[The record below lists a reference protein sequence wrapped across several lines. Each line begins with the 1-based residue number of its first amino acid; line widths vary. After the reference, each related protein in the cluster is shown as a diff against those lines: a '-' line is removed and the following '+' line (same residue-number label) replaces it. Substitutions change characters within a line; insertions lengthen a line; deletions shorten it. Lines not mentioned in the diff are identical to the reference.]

1 MNQNYGVAAK
11 YGDSLTTREVSG
23 YGTLNPGPGRI
34 TPLMGGVSHGEMMGT
49 ASDGSSLA
57 SYAPIVH
64 GMQVVMGGSNR
75 FVVEGTVVLVH
86 TDDRCKTAAEC
97 TTQTDYVAQALQH
110 NDPMPQSPRI
120 SGAHVVVSGAHVYP
134 ETAVML
140 SMAVQSVVTV
150 QLDTVASST
159 ESWDAGDIIYV
170 VHTASEDKCQIKLT
184 KTWNSEQCHMFG
196 RVLLPCDRQFDTSC
210 LLCLV
215 PACCPPT
222 AQ

>member
-1 MNQNYGVAAK
+1 MNQNYGVAAN

-64 GMQVVMGGSNR
+64 GMQVVMGSPIPP
-75 FVVEGTVVLVH
+75 FVREGTVVLIAT
-86 TDDRCKTAAEC
+86 TDKCKPAAEC
-97 TTQTDYVAQALQH
+97 TTQTDYVAHAIQH
-110 NDPMPQSPRI
+110 NGSEVVDSKI
-120 SGAHVVVSGAHVYP
+120 KGAHVVVSGAHVYA
-134 ETAVML
+134 ENAVML

-150 QLDTVASST
+150 QLDTVAPST
-159 ESWDAGDIIYV
+159 ENWDAGDIIYV
-170 VHTASEDKCQIKLT
+170 VDKTADNKIQIHLT
-184 KTWNSEQCHMFG
+184 KTWAADHCHVFG
-196 RVLLPCDRQFDTSC
+196 RVLLPCNPRFDTSC

-215 PACCPPT
+215 PA
-222 AQ
+222 